1 MGDSN
6 SNRPRARD
14 IGLTIGALPIG
25 HWNAI
30 TDVPGV
36 RVGQVTVSHG
46 SGPLRPGLGPAR
58 TGVTVILPHDG
69 NLFLDRVPAAYYQF
83 NGFGKCVGIDRS
95 TNSGCWKH
103 DCAPSTLSSTGR
115 RGLIS
120 PCDSRNPELASRADR
135 ESIVRECNDAGSPMG
150 RDACKESDVLTAIE
164 SANGARWMSGRS
176 ERDGMRVRI
185 QGRDRHGVAGDSIRG
200 AVDGGALRA
209 GEFWATGCL
218 VNDGVHRPVAQDRGN
233 RPGKRL
239 DRMVQRPMR
248 DDRPALR
255 GWPGAVS

>member
-83 NGFGKCVGIDRS
+83 NGFGKCVGIEQVDELGELETRLRS
-95 TNSGCWKH
+95 VYPFIDGSPRT
-103 DCAPSTLSSTGR
+103 DL
-115 RGLIS
+115 
-120 PCDSRNPELASRADR
+120 PCDSRHPELASRADR
-135 ESIVRECNDAGSPMG
+135 ESIVGNVMTLAQR
-150 RDACKESDVLTAIE
+150 
-164 SANGARWMSGRS
+164 
-176 ERDGMRVRI
+176 
-185 QGRDRHGVAGDSIRG
+185 
-200 AVDGGALRA
+200 RA
-209 GEFWATGCL
+209 GTHVGRVTC
-218 VNDGVHRPVAQDRGN
+218 
-233 RPGKRL
+233 
-239 DRMVQRPMR
+239 
-248 DDRPALR
+248 
-255 GWPGAVS
+255 